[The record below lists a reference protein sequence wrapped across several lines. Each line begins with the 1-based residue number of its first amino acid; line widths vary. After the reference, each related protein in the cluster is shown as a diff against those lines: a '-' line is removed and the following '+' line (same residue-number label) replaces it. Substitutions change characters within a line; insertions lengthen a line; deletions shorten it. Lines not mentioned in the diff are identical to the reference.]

1 MSRSASS
8 ARSSATASRSTSAS
22 ERCSSTVFE
31 LRERVDLEAG
41 RRMLGSRGFGE
52 LLRGDPAQSA
62 VADTV
67 NLAGA

>member
-1 MSRSASS
+1 
-8 ARSSATASRSTSAS
+8 
-22 ERCSSTVFE
+22 VFE